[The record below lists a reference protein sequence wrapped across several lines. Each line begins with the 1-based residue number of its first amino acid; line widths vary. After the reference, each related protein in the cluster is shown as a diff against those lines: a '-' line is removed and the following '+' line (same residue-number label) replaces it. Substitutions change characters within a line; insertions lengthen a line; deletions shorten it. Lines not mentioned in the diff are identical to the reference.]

1 MSFSHSSNNKLVYKL
16 QFSVRHP
23 HSQVYC
29 WEIYHSDSFIC
40 HCKRLCK
47 ERRTTFVLILFL
59 INKAIKGTPTA
70 LHFVVVTVQ
79 VVVVALSYCC
89 CCWLFL
95 SQKRLTN
102 DSKGRYWGISLAR
115 WRMAVVAW
123 RCCGIAVNAAD
134 AVLHCCKT
142 ASQMQLNY
150 NNKTQ
155 QILRRHAT
163 WQLVWLAR
171 QLANLPSCRVPTVTE
186 MRRLRDS
193 NDDDDGERDCDAN
206 SDCDWGANPVRETNN
221 KWSRLVIYLCKAIKY
236 DFVFFFVALCE

>member
-1 MSFSHSSNNKLVYKL
+1 MSFSHSWNNKLVYKL

-47 ERRTTFVLILFL
+47 ERWTTFVLILFL
-59 INKAIKGTPTA
+59 INKAIKGIPTA

-89 CCWLFL
+89 CWAKSVWQMTQRGVTEAFLWLDGAWL
-95 SQKRLTN
+95 LWHG
-102 DSKGRYWGISLAR
+102 D
-115 WRMAVVAW
+115 AVD
-123 RCCGIAVNAAD
+123 AAD
-134 AVLHCCKT
+134 AVLHCCKI

-193 NDDDDGERDCDAN
+193 DDDDGDWDCDAN
-206 SDCDWGANPVRETNN
+206 SDCDWGASRVRETNN

-236 DFVFFFVALCE
+236 DFVFFVALCE

>member
-1 MSFSHSSNNKLVYKL
+1 MW
-16 QFSVRHP
+16 HP
-23 HSQVYC
+23 HSQVYV

-47 ERRTTFVLILFL
+47 EQNDWFCFL
-59 INKAIKGTPTA
+59 INKAIKGIPTA
-70 LHFVVVTVQ
+70 QQFVAVALQ

-89 CCWLFL
+89 CCCCWLHL

-115 WRMAVVAW
+115 WRMAAVAW
-123 RCCGIAVNAAD
+123 RDAVDAAD

-186 MRRLRDS
+186 MRRHRD
-193 NDDDDGERDCDAN
+193 NDDRDCDCDAG
-206 SDCDWGANPVRETNN
+206 SDCDCDWGASRVRETNN
-221 KWSRLVIYLCKAIKY
+221 K
-236 DFVFFFVALCE
+236 